1 MSDGYERIA
10 QDAIKLAGSLP
21 TSLVRGLASAVIG
34 PEVTD
39 WAALRA
45 AACRGVNH
53 PGHRRLISSFMDCWQ
68 SSAADVSPQAVS
80 MALITASCDDCDP
93 QRNATVEV
101 VWTGPDAGVIPLR
114 RTEQVILQVAKAA
127 ETRLLIASY
136 AVYRV
141 PNVGEALLQAAARGV
156 DVVLVLEAPD
166 KHANP
171 NAYDTLTALGS
182 AVMARCRT
190 YVWPHE
196 KRPVDDH
203 GRRGLF
209 HVKCVAADAKWLL
222 TSSANLTEYA
232 LTTNA
237 ELGLLVTGGPL
248 PGRVEQHFD
257 RLIEMG
263 TLEPV

>member
-1 MSDGYERIA
+1 MDNGYQRIA
-10 QDAIKLAGSLP
+10 EEAIKLAGSLP
-21 TSLVRGLASAVIG
+21 ASLVRSLASAVVG

-39 WAALRA
+39 WPTMRA
-45 AACRGVNH
+45 AAHRGVNH

-93 QRNATVEV
+93 QRTGTVEL
-101 VWTGPDAGVIPLR
+101 VWTGPDSGVIPLR
-114 RTEQVILQVAKAA
+114 RTEQVILQAANAA
-127 ETRLLIASY
+127 ETRLLVASY
-136 AVYRV
+136 AVYKV
-141 PNVGEALLQAAARGV
+141 PHVGEALLQAAGRGV
-156 DVVLVLEAPD
+156 EVVLVLEAPD
-166 KHANP
+166 KAAHP
-171 NAYDTLTALGS
+171 DAYDTLTALGT

-196 KRPVDDH
+196 KRPADDR
-203 GRRGLF
+203 GRQGLF

-248 PGRVEQHFD
+248 PGRVERHFD

-263 TLEPV
+263 TLQPA

>member
-1 MSDGYERIA
+1 
-10 QDAIKLAGSLP
+10 
-21 TSLVRGLASAVIG
+21 
-34 PEVTD
+34 
-39 WAALRA
+39 
-45 AACRGVNH
+45 
-53 PGHRRLISSFMDCWQ
+53 MDCWQ
-68 SSAADVSPQAVS
+68 SSAAGVGPQAVA
-80 MALITASCDDCDP
+80 MALLTASCDDGDP
-93 QRNATVEV
+93 QRSGTVEL

-114 RTEQVILQVAKAA
+114 RTEQVILQVANAA
-127 ETRLLIASY
+127 QTRLLVASY

-141 PNVGEALLQAAARGV
+141 PHVGEALLQAAGRGV

-166 KHANP
+166 RVANP

-190 YVWPHE
+190 YVWPHQR
-196 KRPVDDH
+196 RPVDDH
-203 GRRGLF
+203 GKQGLF

-263 TLEPV
+263 VLQPI